1 MGKLFSYKGY
11 SYTEETIEKLC
22 IAICKE
28 KNIVYK
34 RYLIKFDTVCIYD
47 VNDVLSYLIL
57 FEDLKD
63 YRLKYNIDNT
73 NPVNKIKDKYKNDR
87 IMDRTGTIF
96 YTKDIVDLGLAI
108 AKYHNLK
115 FVEYERE
122 GNNSLKYFLTD
133 GVTNYTYSFRIR
145 YFSECIDYFVN
156 NNLEIECYTT
166 LVKL

>member
-57 FEDLKD
+57 FEDLKES
-63 YRLKYNIDNT
+63 
-73 NPVNKIKDKYKNDR
+73 
-87 IMDRTGTIF
+87 
-96 YTKDIVDLGLAI
+96 
-108 AKYHNLK
+108 H
-115 FVEYERE
+115 
-122 GNNSLKYFLTD
+122 
-133 GVTNYTYSFRIR
+133 
-145 YFSECIDYFVN
+145 
-156 NNLEIECYTT
+156 
-166 LVKL
+166 